1 MESELTGLLLIDKKS
16 GITSHGVVEQVRRIL
31 RTKRV
36 GHTGTLDPQATGLLI
51 LCIGRATKV
60 ARFLSE
66 EPKVY
71 RAICHLGVVTDTL
84 DMTGEVL
91 KRRAVEASEEEI
103 REAFEG
109 VRGKFEQMPPM
120 VSALK
125 HEGKPLYEYA
135 RAGIQIERQPRPV
148 EIFDLSV
155 EEIERDG
162 EVKVT
167 FTVRC
172 SRGTYI
178 RSLCDDLGSRLG
190 CGGAMG
196 ELRRLAAG
204 RFRVEDA
211 VTLDRL
217 RDLPREELP
226 LLELAAALADLPGL
240 RVNARALRAVANG
253 LPLKPVMVVGRLEL
267 PAPGE
272 LVRVLSPEGRLLA
285 VHEATNGA
293 GTWVTRT
300 VRVI

>member
-1 MESELTGLLLIDKKS
+1 MERELTGLLLIDKES
-16 GITSHGVVEQVRRIL
+16 GITSHGVVEQVRYIL

-51 LCIGRATKV
+51 LCVGKATKI
-60 ARFLSE
+60 ARFLNE

-71 RAICHLGVVTDTL
+71 RAVCHLGVTTDSL

-91 KRRAVEASEEEI
+91 ERREVQVTDDEI
-103 REAFEG
+103 RRVFQA

-125 HEGKPLYEYA
+125 HRGKPLYEYA
-135 RAGIQIERQPRPV
+135 RAGLEVERKPRPV
-148 EIFDLSV
+148 EIFDLVV
-155 EEIERDG
+155 EGIERDG
-162 EVKVT
+162 EVKVD

-178 RSLCDDLGSRLG
+178 RSLCDELGAQLG

-196 ELRRLAAG
+196 ALRRLGAA
-204 RFRVEDA
+204 RFSVNDA

-217 RDLPREELP
+217 KQTSSEELP
-226 LLELAAALADLPGL
+226 LLELGEALADLPAL
-240 RVNARALRAVANG
+240 RVNPRALHAVANG
-253 LPLKPVMVVGRLEL
+253 LPLKPVMVAGRLEL
-267 PAPGE
+267 PGAGE
-272 LVRVLSPEGRLLA
+272 MVRVLSPEGRLLA
-285 VHEATNGA
+285 VHEVVNGNQ
-293 GTWVTRT
+293 TWVTRT

>member
-1 MESELTGLLLIDKKS
+1 MESEPNGILLIDKDS
-16 GITSHGVVEQVRRIL
+16 GITSHGVVDQVRRIL

-51 LCIGRATKV
+51 LCVGKATKIS
-60 ARFLSE
+60 RFLSE

-71 RAICHLGVVTDTL
+71 RADCHLGVTTDTL
-84 DMTGEVL
+84 DMTGRIL
-91 KRRAVEASEEEI
+91 ARREVEADDDRIKRTFEE
-103 REAFEG
+103 

-125 HEGKPLYEYA
+125 HQGKPLYEYA
-135 RAGIQIERQPRPV
+135 RAGVEVERKPRPV
-148 EIFDLSV
+148 EIFDLTV
-155 EEIERDG
+155 EEIEKRDG
-162 EVKVT
+162 VKVS

-178 RSLCDDLGSRLG
+178 RSLCDDLGDKLG

-196 ELRRLAAG
+196 DLRRLSAG

-211 VTLDRL
+211 LTLEKL
-217 RDLPREELP
+217 RELEPGEIPLMELGEALGDLPCVQ
-226 LLELAAALADLPGL
+226 
-240 RVNARALRAVANG
+240 VNARAVRAVANG

-272 LVRVLSPEGRLLA
+272 FVRILSTEGKLIA
-285 VHEATNGA
+285 VHEATNGTA
-293 GTWVTRT
+293 TCVTRT

>member
-1 MESELTGLLLIDKKS
+1 MINEFNGILLIDKES

-51 LCIGRATKV
+51 LCVGKATKIT
-60 ARFLSE
+60 RFLSE

-71 RAICHLGVVTDTL
+71 RAVCHLGVTTDTL
-84 DMTGEVL
+84 DTTGRVLERREVT
-91 KRRAVEASEEEI
+91 ATDEEI
-103 REAFEG
+103 TSTFEG
-109 VRGKFEQMPPM
+109 VRGKFEQLPPM

-125 HEGKPLYEYA
+125 HQGKPLYEYA
-135 RAGIQIERQPRPV
+135 RAGVEIERKPRPV
-148 EIFDLSV
+148 EIFDLAV
-155 EEIERDG
+155 EGITRQDD
-162 EVKVT
+162 VQIS

-178 RSLCDDLGSRLG
+178 RSLCDDLGERLG
-190 CGGAMG
+190 SGGAMG
-196 ELRRLAAG
+196 ELRRLSAG

-211 VTLDRL
+211 VTLEQLSEMDTAEVPL
-217 RDLPREELP
+217 MELGEALGDLP
-226 LLELAAALADLPGL
+226 AL

-267 PAPGE
+267 PAVGE
-272 LVRVLSPEGRLLA
+272 FVRVLTAEGKLLA
-285 VHEATNGA
+285 VHEVVNGTATC
-293 GTWVTRT
+293 VTRT